1 MSQSKLQKDAA
12 EEIEDE
18 EMVLIKND
26 VSGSDVD
33 MSDDETSEE

>member
-1 MSQSKLQKDAA
+1 MSQVKLQ
-12 EEIEDE
+12 EIETKDDDE
-18 EMVLIKND
+18 EMALIKNE